1 MITQHEAIRWAR
13 AEAERLVQ
21 AYGEALANSVL
32 NQQDVKNVIAWAG
45 LRNQAAHGE
54 FEDLTR
60 ANAGLMA
67 QGVNLFIQQKAR

>member
-1 MITQHEAIRWAR
+1 
-13 AEAERLVQ
+13 
-21 AYGEALANSVL
+21 LANSVL